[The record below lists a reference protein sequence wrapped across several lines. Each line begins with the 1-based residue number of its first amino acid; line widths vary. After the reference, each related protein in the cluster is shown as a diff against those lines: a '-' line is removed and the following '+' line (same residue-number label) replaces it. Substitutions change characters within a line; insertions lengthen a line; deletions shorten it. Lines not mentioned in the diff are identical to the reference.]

1 MKTLFFHWFA
11 IFGLGLA
18 ALGQSKTLYE
28 INFEKAAVGSVPEEF
43 LVLDG
48 RFAVKEENGNR
59 FLELP
64 GSPLDSFAAQFG
76 PAEVDNVS
84 VSVRIKSTAHGRRFP
99 TFGVGLN
106 GVAGYKLQVSPAK
119 KMLELYK
126 DQDVKESMLYD
137 WKSGQWTRLRLQ
149 VRKVGDGH
157 WKVEGKAW
165 TEGMTEP
172 TEWMISTDEKEA
184 VSSGRASVFGSPFSG
199 APIQFDDFV
208 VSTVALTR

>member
-1 MKTLFFHWFA
+1 
-11 IFGLGLA
+11 
-18 ALGQSKTLYE
+18 
-28 INFEKAAVGSVPEEF
+28 
-43 LVLDG
+43 
-48 RFAVKEENGNR
+48 
-59 FLELP
+59 
-64 GSPLDSFAAQFG
+64 
-76 PAEVDNVS
+76 
-84 VSVRIKSTAHGRRFP
+84 
-99 TFGVGLN
+99 
-106 GVAGYKLQVSPAK
+106 
-119 KMLELYK
+119 
-126 DQDVKESMLYD
+126 MLYD

-184 VSSGRASVFGSPFSG
+184 LSSGRASVFGSPFSG